1 MEVWLLVINKGFSVE
16 MGLSGYNTE
25 RLNGNV
31 FGECH
36 TPCSLKIT
44 CGDLEKD

>member
-25 RLNGNV
+25 KR
-31 FGECH
+31 
-36 TPCSLKIT
+36 SK
-44 CGDLEKD
+44 KDCV